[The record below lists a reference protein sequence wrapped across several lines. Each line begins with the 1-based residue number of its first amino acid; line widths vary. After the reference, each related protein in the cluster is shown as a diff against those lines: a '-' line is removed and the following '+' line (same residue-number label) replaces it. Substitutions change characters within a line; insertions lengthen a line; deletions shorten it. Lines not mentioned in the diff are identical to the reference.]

1 MIELT
6 IMLSIFVS
14 LIVGCIFGLGLAFGG
29 MLDPSKVVGFLDI
42 FGAWDP
48 SLAFVMMGG
57 IMVNAAGY
65 LILIRGKKPI
75 FTEKFHLPDNI
86 FIDRTLIVGSAIF
99 GVGWGLAGLCPGP
112 VVGSLFLNPNSI
124 VPFLLIM
131 LVGLKIGSLVKAKL

>member
-1 MIELT
+1 
-6 IMLSIFVS
+6 MLSILVS

-86 FIDRTLIVGSAIF
+86 FIDRRLIVGSAIF

>member
-1 MIELT
+1 
-6 IMLSIFVS
+6 MLSIFVS

-29 MLDPSKVVGFLDI
+29 MLDPSKVVGFLNI

-65 LILIRGKKPI
+65 LILIRGKKAI

-86 FIDRTLIVGSAIF
+86 FIDRRLVVGSAIF

-112 VVGSLFLNPNSI
+112 VVASLFLNPNSI
-124 VPFLLIM
+124 VPFLVIM
-131 LVGLKIGSLVKAKL
+131 LVGLKIGGLVKAKL

>member
-1 MIELT
+1 
-6 IMLSIFVS
+6 MLSIFVS
-14 LIVGCIFGLGLAFGG
+14 LIVGCIFGIGLAFGG
-29 MLDPSKVVGFLDI
+29 MLDPSKVVGFLNI

-65 LILIRGKKPI
+65 LLLIRGKKPI

-86 FIDRTLIVGSAIF
+86 FIDRRLIVGSAIF

-131 LVGLKIGSLVKAKL
+131 LVGLKIGSLIKAKL

>member
-1 MIELT
+1 
-6 IMLSIFVS
+6 MLSIFVS
-14 LIVGCIFGLGLAFGG
+14 LIVGCIFDLGLAFGS
-29 MLDPSKVVGFLDI
+29 MLDPSNFDGFLNI
-42 FGAWDP
+42 SGAWDP

-86 FIDRTLIVGSAIF
+86 FIDRRLIVGSAIF

-112 VVGSLFLNPNSI
+112 VVASLFLSPNSI

>member
-1 MIELT
+1 M
-6 IMLSIFVS
+6 SIIVS
-14 LIVGCIFGLGLAFGG
+14 LIVGCIFGIGLAFAG

-48 SLAFVMMGG
+48 SLALVMMGG

-65 LILIRGKKPI
+65 LILIRGKKPV
-75 FTEKFHLPDNI
+75 FTERFHLPDNI
-86 FIDRTLIVGSAIF
+86 FIDRRLVVGSAIF

>member
-1 MIELT
+1 
-6 IMLSIFVS
+6 MLSIFVS

-48 SLAFVMMGG
+48 SLAFVIMGG

-86 FIDRTLIVGSAIF
+86 FIDRRLIVGSAIF

-112 VVGSLFLNPNSI
+112 VVASLFLNPNSI
-124 VPFLLIM
+124 LPFLLIM

>member
-1 MIELT
+1 M
-6 IMLSIFVS
+6 MSIIIS
-14 LIVGCIFGLGLAFGG
+14 LIVGSIFGIGLAFGG

-42 FGAWDP
+42 FGEWDP

-86 FIDRTLIVGSAIF
+86 FIDRRLVVGSAIF
-99 GVGWGLAGLCPGP
+99 GVGWGLGGLCPGP
-112 VVGSLFLNPNSI
+112 VVASLFLNPNSTA
-124 VPFLLIM
+124 PFLLIM
-131 LVGLKIGSLVKAKL
+131 LVGLKIGSLIKAKL

>member
-1 MIELT
+1 
-6 IMLSIFVS
+6 MLSIFVS

-75 FTEKFHLPDNI
+75 FTEKLHLPDNI
-86 FIDRTLIVGSAIF
+86 FIDRRLIVGSAIF

-131 LVGLKIGSLVKAKL
+131 LVGLKIGSLVKANL

>member
-1 MIELT
+1 
-6 IMLSIFVS
+6 MLSIFVS

-86 FIDRTLIVGSAIF
+86 FIDRRLIVGSVIF

-124 VPFLLIM
+124 VPFLVIM
-131 LVGLKIGSLVKAKL
+131 LVGLKIGGLVKAKL

>member
-1 MIELT
+1 
-6 IMLSIFVS
+6 MLSIFVS
-14 LIVGCIFGLGLAFGG
+14 LIVGCIFGIGLAFGG

-57 IMVNAAGY
+57 IMVNVAGY

-86 FIDRTLIVGSAIF
+86 FIDRRLVVGSAIF

-112 VVGSLFLNPNSI
+112 VVASLFLNSNSI

-131 LVGLKIGSLVKAKL
+131 LLGLKIGSLVKAKL

>member
-1 MIELT
+1 
-6 IMLSIFVS
+6 MLSIFVS

-65 LILIRGKKPI
+65 LIFIRGKKPI

-86 FIDRTLIVGSAIF
+86 FIDRRLIVGSAIF

-112 VVGSLFLNPNSI
+112 VVASLFLNSNSI
-124 VPFLLIM
+124 VPFLL
-131 LVGLKIGSLVKAKL
+131 SLIHISEPTRP

>member
-1 MIELT
+1 M
-6 IMLSIFVS
+6 MSIIVS
-14 LIVGCIFGLGLAFGG
+14 LIVGSIFGIGLAFGG

-42 FGAWDP
+42 FGEWDP

-86 FIDRTLIVGSAIF
+86 FIDRRLVVGSAIF
-99 GVGWGLAGLCPGP
+99 GVGWGLGGLCPGP
-112 VVGSLFLNPNSI
+112 VVASLFLNPNSTA
-124 VPFLLIM
+124 PFLLIM
-131 LVGLKIGSLVKAKL
+131 LVGLKIGSLIKAKL

>member
-1 MIELT
+1 
-6 IMLSIFVS
+6 MLSIFVS
-14 LIVGCIFGLGLAFGG
+14 LIVGCIFGIGLAFGG

-42 FGAWDP
+42 FGVWDP

-65 LILIRGKKPI
+65 LLLIRGKKPI

-86 FIDRTLIVGSAIF
+86 FIDRRLVVGSAIF

-112 VVGSLFLNPNSI
+112 VVASLFLNSNSI

-131 LVGLKIGSLVKAKL
+131 LLGLKIGILVKAKL

>member
-1 MIELT
+1 
-6 IMLSIFVS
+6 MLSIFVS
-14 LIVGCIFGLGLAFGG
+14 LIVGCIFGIGLAFGG

-86 FIDRTLIVGSAIF
+86 FIDRRLIVGSAIF

>member
-1 MIELT
+1 
-6 IMLSIFVS
+6 MLSIFVS
-14 LIVGCIFGLGLAFGG
+14 LIVGCIFGLGLAIGG
-29 MLDPSKVVGFLDI
+29 MLDPSKVVGFLNI

-86 FIDRTLIVGSAIF
+86 FIDRRLVVGSAIF

-124 VPFLLIM
+124 VPFLVIM
-131 LVGLKIGSLVKAKL
+131 LVGLKIGGLVKAKL

>member
-29 MLDPSKVVGFLDI
+29 MLNPSKVVGFLDI

-86 FIDRTLIVGSAIF
+86 FIDRRLIVGSAIF

-131 LVGLKIGSLVKAKL
+131 LVGLKIGSQVKAKL

>member
-1 MIELT
+1 
-6 IMLSIFVS
+6 MLSIFVS

-86 FIDRTLIVGSAIF
+86 FIDRRLIVGSAIF

-131 LVGLKIGSLVKAKL
+131 LVGLKIGSLVKANL

>member
-1 MIELT
+1 M
-6 IMLSIFVS
+6 MSIIVS
-14 LIVGCIFGLGLAFGG
+14 LIVGSIFGIGLAFGG

-42 FGAWDP
+42 FGVWDP

-86 FIDRTLIVGSAIF
+86 FIDRRLVVGSAIF
-99 GVGWGLAGLCPGP
+99 GVGWGLGGLCPGP
-112 VVGSLFLNPNSI
+112 VVASLFLNPNSTA
-124 VPFLLIM
+124 PFLLIM
-131 LVGLKIGSLVKAKL
+131 LVGLKIGSLIKAKL

>member
-1 MIELT
+1 
-6 IMLSIFVS
+6 MLLIFVS

-29 MLDPSKVVGFLDI
+29 MLDPSKVVGFLNI

-86 FIDRTLIVGSAIF
+86 FIDRRLIVGSAIF

>member
-1 MIELT
+1 
-6 IMLSIFVS
+6 MLSIFVS
-14 LIVGCIFGLGLAFGG
+14 LIVGCIFGLGLAIGG
-29 MLDPSKVVGFLDI
+29 MLDPSKVVGFLNI

-65 LILIRGKKPI
+65 LILIRGKKPV

-86 FIDRTLIVGSAIF
+86 FIDRRLIVGSAIF

-112 VVGSLFLNPNSI
+112 VVASLFLNPNSI
-124 VPFLLIM
+124 VPFLVIM
-131 LVGLKIGSLVKAKL
+131 LVGLKIGGLVKAKL

>member
-1 MIELT
+1 
-6 IMLSIFVS
+6 MLSIFVS

-86 FIDRTLIVGSAIF
+86 FIDRRLIVGSAMF
-99 GVGWGLAGLCPGP
+99 GVGWGLAGLCLGP
-112 VVGSLFLNPNSI
+112 VVASLFLNPNTI

>member
-1 MIELT
+1 
-6 IMLSIFVS
+6 MLSIFVS

-86 FIDRTLIVGSAIF
+86 FIDRRLIVGSAIF

>member
-1 MIELT
+1 
-6 IMLSIFVS
+6 MLSIFVS

-86 FIDRTLIVGSAIF
+86 FIDRRLIVGSAIF

-112 VVGSLFLNPNSI
+112 VVASLFLSPNSI

>member
-1 MIELT
+1 
-6 IMLSIFVS
+6 MLSIFVS

-48 SLAFVMMGG
+48 SLAFVIMGG

-65 LILIRGKKPI
+65 LIFIRGKKPI

-86 FIDRTLIVGSAIF
+86 FIDRRLIVGSAIF

>member
-1 MIELT
+1 MVCWTHLR
-6 IMLSIFVS
+6 LLVFY
-14 LIVGCIFGLGLAFGG
+14 
-29 MLDPSKVVGFLDI
+29 DI

-86 FIDRTLIVGSAIF
+86 FIDRRLDSWKCYIWSRMGISWIVS
-99 GVGWGLAGLCPGP
+99 WP
-112 VVGSLFLNPNSI
+112 VVGKFVFKSKFYRAVFVNNVSGFKDRKSSKSKVLETYKKCVTLLSE
-124 VPFLLIM
+124 LLI
-131 LVGLKIGSLVKAKL
+131 

>member
-1 MIELT
+1 
-6 IMLSIFVS
+6 MLSIFVS
-14 LIVGCIFGLGLAFGG
+14 LIVGCIFGIGLAFGG
-29 MLDPSKVVGFLDI
+29 MLDPSKVIGFLDI

-65 LILIRGKKPI
+65 LLLIRGKKPI

-86 FIDRTLIVGSAIF
+86 FIDRRLVVGSAMF

>member
-1 MIELT
+1 
-6 IMLSIFVS
+6 MLSIFVS

-29 MLDPSKVVGFLDI
+29 MLDPSKVVGFLNI

-86 FIDRTLIVGSAIF
+86 FIDRRLIVGSAIF

-112 VVGSLFLNPNSI
+112 VVASLLLNPNSI

-131 LVGLKIGSLVKAKL
+131 LVGLKIGGLVKAKL

>member
-1 MIELT
+1 
-6 IMLSIFVS
+6 MLSIFVS
-14 LIVGCIFGLGLAFGG
+14 LIVGCIFGIGLAFGG
-29 MLDPSKVVGFLDI
+29 MLDSSKVVGFLDI

-75 FTEKFHLPDNI
+75 ITEKFHLPDNI
-86 FIDRTLIVGSAIF
+86 FIDRRLVVGSAIF

-112 VVGSLFLNPNSI
+112 VVASLFLSPNSI

-131 LVGLKIGSLVKAKL
+131 LVGLKIGNLVKAKL

>member
-1 MIELT
+1 
-6 IMLSIFVS
+6 MLSIFVS

-75 FTEKFHLPDNI
+75 FTEKFYLPDNI
-86 FIDRTLIVGSAIF
+86 FIDRRLVVGSAIF

-124 VPFLLIM
+124 VPFLVIM
-131 LVGLKIGSLVKAKL
+131 LVGLKIGGLVKAKL

>member
-1 MIELT
+1 
-6 IMLSIFVS
+6 MLSIFVS

-29 MLDPSKVVGFLDI
+29 MLDPSKVVGFLNI

-86 FIDRTLIVGSAIF
+86 FIDRRLAVGSAIF

-112 VVGSLFLNPNSI
+112 VVESLFLNPNSI

-131 LVGLKIGSLVKAKL
+131 LMSLRIGSLVKSKL

>member
-1 MIELT
+1 
-6 IMLSIFVS
+6 MLSIFVS
-14 LIVGCIFGLGLAFGG
+14 LIVGCIFGIGLAFGG

-42 FGAWDP
+42 FGVWDP

-65 LILIRGKKPI
+65 LLLIRGKKPI

-86 FIDRTLIVGSAIF
+86 FIDRRLVVGSAIF

-112 VVGSLFLNPNSI
+112 VVASLFLNSNSI

>member
-1 MIELT
+1 
-6 IMLSIFVS
+6 MLSIFVS

-29 MLDPSKVVGFLDI
+29 MLDPSKVVGFLNI
-42 FGAWDP
+42 FGEWDP

-86 FIDRTLIVGSAIF
+86 FIDRRLIVGSAIF

-112 VVGSLFLNPNSI
+112 VVANLLLNPNSI

-131 LVGLKIGSLVKAKL
+131 LVGLKIGGLVKAKL